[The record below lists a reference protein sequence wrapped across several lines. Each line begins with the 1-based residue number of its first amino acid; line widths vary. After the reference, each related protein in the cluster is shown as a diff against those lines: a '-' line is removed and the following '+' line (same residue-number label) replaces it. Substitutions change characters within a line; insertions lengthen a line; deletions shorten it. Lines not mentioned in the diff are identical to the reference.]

1 MKGPVTR
8 LRLYAPN
15 EPRPV
20 ADVDLL
26 VAARGHRRARTAMA
40 TLGYRRIVTGI
51 HSDVLRGP
59 SGDVDLHF
67 ALPFTSVPLSRAF
80 AALRDCTGHLALDG
94 HIVPVLDV
102 PTHVVH
108 LALHAAQNRF
118 DPEHR
123 SFDEWRRGLA
133 SLHDADQFRATETA
147 RRFGV
152 GPVWKTSI
160 AALEP
165 GADLTHLALTLPR
178 RRPPPTAGGIVAFA
192 RSPLAPRLRWRAVR
206 ALVHAQA
213 SDRLVDA
220 WRAERGLAPVP
231 RETLALTRAKV
242 ERFEVKAA
250 ERTRAWRSR
259 G

>member
-118 DPEHR
+118 TPDHR
-123 SFDEWRRGLA
+123 SFEEWRRGFA
-133 SLHDADQFRATETA
+133 SLHEADRSHAAETA
-147 RRFGV
+147 RCLGV

-165 GADLTHLALTLPR
+165 GADLTHLASTLPR
-178 RRPPPTAGGIVAFA
+178 RRPPPTARGIVAFA
-192 RSPLAPRLRWRAVR
+192 RSPLAPRLRLRAVR
-206 ALVHAQA
+206 ALVHAQV
-213 SDRLVDA
+213 SDTLVDA

-242 ERFEVKAA
+242 ERFGVIAA
-250 ERTRAWRSR
+250 ERTRAWPSR
-259 G
+259 R